1 MKAIECKTSPFSSR
15 LAAVVMLLAIVACLP
30 AQAAWQRLRD
40 NVAQV
45 LVIDDQIESVTKVVV
60 IDSTDHSVYAQSTAA
75 TWSKVGGT
83 GSQFVEGRARVGTTV
98 YALTPSKGAV
108 YQYRGKLGWKRV
120 GGPAKRLYGGAGG
133 LFAISPNEDG
143 IYSYDP
149 NTERWAK
156 IGGSGRMFAVGGEH
170 ELYGLSDDGR
180 NIYRYLG
187 KPGKWERIG
196 DAAISILAV
205 PGHLYRTTPN
215 GDIQK
220 YDGTPLSWTQIGGAG
235 KAFAAAGTGDVY
247 GISPNAKSIY
257 RYRGEPGQWEQVGR
271 GAATIA
277 ARRDALYAIRSDNSL
292 WKYQKPLVANQ
303 PELIVI
309 GWDSNAAD
317 ALGGYADYKT
327 GNGMSVSVVSLD
339 EILRTTMGQDVA
351 EKIRNFLIKANESHL
366 LQYVLLAGDVDT
378 IPTKILFRD
387 NGTDPN
393 NRANQN
399 AYSTDFYYANLH
411 TSDWDLDDDGL
422 WGEITDDKLDIHHD
436 VVVSRI
442 PFNDAATIGL
452 VARSMVDFDKERGAK
467 WMRRV
472 VLAHGFV
479 DAEYDLAG
487 YAETIDKD
495 LLSPKG
501 FVSDKLYVNKGKTK
515 SAYFDAANATALSD
529 AAYIGALSTKGQG
542 LALLAAHGATNSMIS
557 MYVDQNDHE
566 QSLRFG
572 NWGSVKDHPMDG
584 IFLLNGCNT
593 APTLT
598 PNGYSTPQTLDQEL
612 HSQGSLWSSLGKP
625 VHGNIV
631 KEYLKSGAV
640 AVIASTVG
648 SDAGSQVMEHEF
660 AKRLVSDGDTVGE
673 AFAKSKEKAGPKRDY
688 QSFYLTGDPTL
699 RLR

>member
-1 MKAIECKTSPFSSR
+1 MNVIECKTSPFSSR

-45 LVIDDQIESVTKVVV
+45 LLIDDQIDSLTKVVV
-60 IDSTDHSVYAQSTAA
+60 IDSTDHSVYAQSTAS
-75 TWSKVGGT
+75 TWSKVGGP

-98 YALTPSKGAV
+98 YALTPSKDAV
-108 YQYRGKLGWKRV
+108 YQYRAKQGWKRV
-120 GGPAKRLYGGAGG
+120 GGPAKRLYGGIGG

-149 NTERWAK
+149 HSERWAK

-170 ELYGLSDDGR
+170 ELYSLSDDGR

-196 DAAISILAV
+196 DAGISILAV
-205 PGHLYRTTPN
+205 PGHLYRTVPN

-220 YDGTPLSWTQIGGAG
+220 YDGTPFSWTKIGGAG
-235 KAFAAAGTGDVY
+235 NAFAAVGAGDVY

-257 RYRGEPGQWEQVGR
+257 RYRGEPGQWQQVG
-271 GAATIA
+271 GEAVAISA
-277 ARRDALYAIRSDNSL
+277 HRDALYAIRKDNSL
-292 WKYQKPLVANQ
+292 WKYQKPLLANQ
-303 PELIVI
+303 AELLVI
-309 GWDSNAAD
+309 GWDSHSAD
-317 ALGGYADYKT
+317 ALGEYADHKIR
-327 GNGMSVSVVSLD
+327 NGMAVAVVSLD
-339 EILRTTMGQDVA
+339 DILRSTTGQDIA
-351 EKIRNFLIKANESHL
+351 EKIRNFLIKANESNL
-366 LQYVLLAGDVDT
+366 LRYVLLVGDVDR

-387 NGTDPN
+387 NGKDPKS
-393 NRANQN
+393 RANQN

-411 TSDWDLDDDGL
+411 TADWDLDDDDL
-422 WGEITDDKLDIHHD
+422 WGEIADDNLDIHHD
-436 VVVSRI
+436 VIVSRI
-442 PFNDAATIGL
+442 PFNDAATIRL
-452 VARSMVDFDKERGAK
+452 VARNMVDFDKERGAQ

-472 VLAHGFV
+472 VLAHGFMN
-479 DAEYDLAG
+479 AEYDLAG
-487 YAETIDKD
+487 YAETIDRD
-495 LLSPKG
+495 LLVPNG
-501 FVSDKLYVNKGKTK
+501 FSSDKLYVKKGKTK
-515 SAYFDAANATALSD
+515 SAYFDTANATALSD
-529 AAYIGALSTKGQG
+529 AAYIGALSARGQG
-542 LALLAAHGATNSMIS
+542 LALLAAHGATNGMVSK
-557 MYVDQNDHE
+557 YVDQNGNV
-566 QSLRFG
+566 QSLPFG
-572 NWGSVKDHPMDG
+572 NWVSVKGHSMSG
-584 IFLLNGCNT
+584 LFLLNGCNT

-598 PNGYSTPQTLDQEL
+598 ANGYSTPQTLDQEL